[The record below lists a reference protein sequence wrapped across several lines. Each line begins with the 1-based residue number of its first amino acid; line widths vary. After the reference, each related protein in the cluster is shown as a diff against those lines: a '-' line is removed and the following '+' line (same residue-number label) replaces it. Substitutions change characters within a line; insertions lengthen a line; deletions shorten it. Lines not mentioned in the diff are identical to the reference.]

1 MASLSLLL
9 ICLFFVGISGTRTVL
24 HQPDGS
30 VFTVDEETNTY
41 GETTFKTAI
50 GGYPIFLKQQD
61 NSVNLQTTSVLVFVV
76 IYFF

>member
-50 GGYPIFLKQQD
+50 GGFPIFLKQQD
-61 NSVNLQTTSVLVFVV
+61 NSVKLLQTTSVLVV